1 VTGQR
6 QLILDVLRS
15 SSGHMTADQIFAE
28 ARLIK
33 PNIAVGT
40 VYRNLKLLSEAGE
53 IRHILVAGSPDIY
66 DKSVHPHEHMIC
78 DNCGQVYDLDVIDT
92 SSIEQ
97 KHCIRITSYE
107 LTIRGICS
115 GCAENPLDI

>member
-15 SSGHMTADQIFAE
+15 SSGHMTADQVFTA
-28 ARLIK
+28 ARQIK
-33 PNIAVGT
+33 PDIAVGT

-66 DKSVHPHEHMIC
+66 DKSLHPHEHMIC
-78 DNCGQVYDLDVIDT
+78 DGCSQVYDIDVIDT
-92 SSIEQ
+92 SAIEQ
-97 KHCIRITSYE
+97 KHNIRISSYE
-107 LTIRGICS
+107 LTIRGLCGNCS
-115 GCAENPLDI
+115 GISQ